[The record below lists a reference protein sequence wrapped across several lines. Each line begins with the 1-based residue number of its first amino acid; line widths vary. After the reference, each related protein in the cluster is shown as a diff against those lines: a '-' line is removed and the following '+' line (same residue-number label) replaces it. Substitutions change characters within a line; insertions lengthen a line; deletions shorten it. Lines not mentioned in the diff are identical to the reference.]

1 MKNTGKTLFFL
12 GTSLLILMLVL
23 SNINCNKNSDTTTYK
38 EPGLTVDI
46 SNSIPGVGETVTING
61 TASDGLTPYTTL
73 FTLEV
78 RPFGSAATISSV
90 SDFKAN
96 VVPDV
101 AGLYTVSLKL
111 TDAAQHSVIKEI
123 SFEAFSYTVKAII
136 DGDKMRDI
144 GEVVPFDA
152 SASEPQNSGLA
163 FAWSMIEVP
172 LFSNV
177 TTASIPNPNSF
188 NIGFIMDEP
197 GTYSLE
203 LLVELG
209 ADSDRDTVQAI
220 SNPPVIS
227 GLTPESGIEESEVII
242 SGKNFSS
249 NINGLIVKFNG
260 VVATVLQQ
268 SYSELTV
275 QVPIGATTGPV
286 TVTLSETG
294 EEAVSATDFVVQNT
308 FGWRIVHETWNRLQ
322 DVDFVDQLNGM
333 AVGAEGKIFRTSDG
347 GNTWTEMNSPTDEEL
362 YDISWV
368 SQTTAYAVG
377 YGVSPGGI
385 VIKSSNGGTTWQI
398 LQTPANDYLY
408 CVDFIDENKGY
419 VGGSS
424 VTLLYTED
432 GGLTWED
439 RAPNYGSYKGLFF
452 FDENVGFA
460 TGSSCIWRTLDGGL
474 TWAQPQNGYYNLI
487 YYSPYFIS
495 PNEGWVAGGVSSILL
510 EGHIAYTINGGA
522 NYNSISNGIQH
533 DFYDI
538 MFLDASNGYTVGDAG
553 TILRTTD
560 GGINWIH
567 EIQSSDYKLWGL
579 YVLNT
584 NEAVAVGQDENK
596 GIILKR
602 N

>member
-1 MKNTGKTLFFL
+1 
-12 GTSLLILMLVL
+12 
-23 SNINCNKNSDTTTYK
+23 
-38 EPGLTVDI
+38 
-46 SNSIPGVGETVTING
+46 VTIDG
-61 TASDGLTPYTTL
+61 TATDGQTPYTTI

-78 RPFGSAATISSV
+78 QPFGSSAIISTV
-90 SDFKAN
+90 SEFKAN
-96 VVPDV
+96 VIPDV

-111 TDAAQHSVIKEI
+111 TDAVQNSVVKEI
-123 SFEAFSYTVKAII
+123 SFEAFSYTVEAIV
-136 DGDKMRDI
+136 DGDKMRDV

-152 SASEPQNSGLA
+152 SASLPQNSGLA
-163 FAWSMIEVP
+163 FSWSMIEVP
-172 LFSNV
+172 QFSNV
-177 TTASIPNPNSF
+177 TTASISNPNSF

-209 ADSDRDTVQAI
+209 TDTDRDTVQAI

-227 GLTPESGIEESEVII
+227 GFSPESGIEESEVII

-249 NINGLIVKFNG
+249 NVNGIEVKFNG
-260 VVATVLQQ
+260 VVATVVQQ
-268 SYSELTV
+268 SYSEITV

-294 EEAVSATDFVVQNT
+294 EEAVSATDFVLQNT
-308 FGWRIVHETWNRLQ
+308 FGWRIVQETWSRLQ
-322 DVDFVDQLNGM
+322 DVDFVDQLNGL

-347 GNTWTEMNSPTDEEL
+347 GNTWAEMNSGTDVEL
-362 YDISWV
+362 HDISFV
-368 SQTTAYAVG
+368 STSVAYTVG
-377 YGVSPGGI
+377 YSVGPEATVL
-385 VIKSSNGGTTWQI
+385 KSTNAGTTWQI
-398 LQTPANDYLY
+398 LQTPASDYLY

-419 VGGSS
+419 VGGTSN
-424 VTLLYTED
+424 LLIFTED

-439 RAPNYGSYKGLFF
+439 RSPNYGGFQGLFF
-452 FDENVGFA
+452 FDENVGYA
-460 TGSSCIWRTLDGGL
+460 TGSACIWRTLDGGL

-510 EGHIAYTINGGA
+510 EGHIAYTNNGGA
-522 NYNSISNGIQH
+522 NYNPIPNGIQN

-560 GGINWIH
+560 GGETWIH
-567 EIQSSDYKLWGL
+567 EIQSSDYKLAGL
-579 YVLNT
+579 YVLNA
-584 NEAVAVGQDENK
+584 NEAIAVGQDENK
-596 GIILKR
+596 GIILRR